1 MKILLVDDDVKALN
15 MLAEC
20 LTRLGYAIS
29 SADTAEKALAILAKE
44 KPDVLLCDLDLSSS
58 CPLDGD
64 IIIAGLKETSP
75 DTIPIMLTGHTEETA
90 RKRLYE
96 KPDIKILHKPVDL
109 KQLNEML
116 ISVKIC

>member
-1 MKILLVDDDVKALN
+1 